1 MSMTGWI
8 IYNGTLNISKINKLV
23 KSLVIEAEKSDI
35 KLEAVKNTEIIPMY
49 NNEGKAEL
57 LYLKELT
64 NPRFIIFWDKDVLL
78 AKHLEK
84 MGLKVF
90 NSSKSI
96 EYCDHKGL
104 MHLKLSNNKIQMP
117 RTILSPMV
125 FNYSLNNEDYL
136 LKCYEELGEGV
147 IIKESKGSFG
157 MQVYL
162 INNKEDFIR
171 KVSELN
177 KRNVDFIIQE
187 NIKSSYGRD
196 IRVNIIGNKVI
207 GAMLRKSDKDFR
219 ANISQGGKGKL
230 IDLTKEQEELALK
243 AHKAL
248 GLDFSGVDL
257 LFGDDDKPLLCEVN
271 SNLNF
276 LSFEELWGKSFGRE
290 ILKYILEEC
299 L

>member
-1 MSMTGWI
+1 MTGWI
-8 IYNGTLNISKINKLV
+8 IYNGTLNIPKINKLV
-23 KSLVIEAEKSDI
+23 KSLVTEGKNLNV
-35 KLEAVKNTEIIPMY
+35 KLEAVKNTQIMPTY

-57 LYLKELT
+57 LYLKELES
-64 NPRFIIFWDKDVLL
+64 PKFIIFWDKDVLL
-78 AKHLEK
+78 ARHLEK
-84 MGLKVF
+84 MGFKVF
-90 NSSKSI
+90 NSSKAI

-104 MHLKLSNNKIQMP
+104 MHLELSNNDIQMP
-117 RTILSPMV
+117 RTILSPMI
-125 FNYSLNNEDYL
+125 FDYLLNSEDYL
-136 LKCYEELGEGV
+136 IKCYEELGKEI

-162 INNKEDFIR
+162 IKGKEEFIK
-171 KVSELN
+171 KVTELN
-177 KRNVDFIIQE
+177 KRNVDFIMQE
-187 NIKSSYGRD
+187 NIKSSYGKD

-207 GAMLRKSDKDFR
+207 GAMLRESDKDFR

-230 IDLTKEQEELALK
+230 INLTTEQEEIALK
-243 AHKAL
+243 AHKVL

-257 LFGDDDKPLLCEVN
+257 LFGEDNKPILCEVN

-276 LSFEELWGKSFGRE
+276 LSFEELWGKSFGAE